1 MTLQFRLVNVKENFK
16 SMEKTPNEQIRDT
29 KKKRST
35 KMVKT
40 RVVFFSIVV
49 IVVFASLIRS
59 GSALNML
66 FELWL

>member
-1 MTLQFRLVNVKENFK
+1 MTLQFRLVNVKEK
-16 SMEKTPNEQIRDT
+16 PNPWKRHQMSKYKIR
-29 KKKRST
+29 KKRST
-35 KMVKT
+35 KIVKT
-40 RVVFFSIVV
+40 RDIFFSIVV

>member
-1 MTLQFRLVNVKENFK
+1 
-16 SMEKTPNEQIRDT
+16 MEKTPNEQIQYT
-29 KKKRST
+29 KKRST

-40 RVVFFSIVV
+40 RVVFYSIVV